1 LLVYLQIM
9 EVVKITVKVYFKRIV
24 AYTVGSITDFAWLLG
39 ATLVSS
45 ITGSVFQH
53 NLLIST
59 LNTSE
64 LIRVQ

>member
-1 LLVYLQIM
+1 M
-9 EVVKITVKVYFKRIV
+9 VKITVKVNFKRIV

-53 NLLIST
+53 NLLM
-59 LNTSE
+59 LNS
-64 LIRVQ
+64 